1 MPSSLTCAQDPPATL
16 DTVGLVDQRLGNA
29 GTSGSAPILEDGDV
43 DPWALPQ
50 LKDTGQS
57 WKELSMAGRVLQ
69 GAADFLKACGLLG
82 SLYLFICSLDILSS
96 AFQLLG
102 SKVAGDI
109 FKDNVVL
116 SNPVAGLVIGVL
128 GTVLVQS
135 SSTSSSI
142 VVSMVASKRE
152 CPPPLPQDGGGGVRA
167 ERLMQCPYSA
177 DRAGICARHHG
188 RQRGYIRHQ
197 HPGLDGTVG
206 GPGRVSEVSE
216 VRGRAGAAAGASDHP
231 TPCGLRAFGGSAV
244 HGVFNWLTA
253 LTLLPLES
261 AAAPLER
268 LSALALG
275 AASLQ
280 PGGRAPDILKV
291 LTRPLTRL
299 IVQLDADVIT
309 GRGTGNATNSSL
321 IKRWC
326 GTEVQTTAGNSST
339 CAAATGGPCPAR
351 NSSAA
356 EEQLPCRHLFEG
368 TALADLAVG
377 FILLAASLLV
387 LCACLALIVKLLSS
401 TLRGRVGQAV
411 STVVNAGGPWG
422 GGEGGGEEARLRVT
436 GSPSADFPSPFGW
449 LSGYLAILVGAGL
462 TFALQSSSVFTAAV
476 VPLMGV
482 RVISLERAYPLFLG
496 SNIGTTTTA
505 LLAALASPS
514 DMLISAVQVALIH
527 FFFNLAGILL
537 WYVVP
542 VLRLPIPLAKRFG
555 DLTARYR
562 WVAVAYLLL
571 SFLLL
576 PLAACGLSLA
586 GSTVLAAV
594 GGPLLVLVL
603 LIILVAI
610 LQRHRPAWLPRRLR
624 SWTWLPLWLRSLEPW
639 DRLVSRCCPCKAC
652 SPPQAAAKEAHCYEN
667 PEVLASQQL

>member
-1 MPSSLTCAQDPPATL
+1 MCWRQWTQTPPIGLQHPHPRTGRRPWEGPRGPRRAAGGRDGQENVLRGHSETSALLGTKSPCTSDRWAASRGPGRPGLTGRGRPQPDSSSSPHPRSRKGTDHNKRHSTSK
-16 DTVGLVDQRLGNA
+16 GA
-29 GTSGSAPILEDGDV
+29 GQGSAGERTGWAESPGPDLDLGLGLSLPKIHAEFPHLRPGPSCHSGHSWPGGPEAGKCRDLRFCPHLGRRGCGPLGPPSAKGHWPVLERAQHGRQGA
-43 DPWALPQ
+43 PGGCWLPQ
-50 LKDTGQS
+50 GLWAPGQPLPLHLLPGHPQLCLPAARQQGS
-57 WKELSMAGRVLQ
+57 WRHLQ
-69 GAADFLKACGLLG
+69 GQRGAVQPCGWTGHRRAGHGPRAELQHVLLHRGQHGGLQAADC
-82 SLYLFICSLDILSS
+82 
-96 AFQLLG
+96 
-102 SKVAGDI
+102 
-109 FKDNVVL
+109 
-116 SNPVAGLVIGVL
+116 
-128 GTVLVQS
+128 
-135 SSTSSSI
+135 
-142 VVSMVASKRE
+142 
-152 CPPPLPQDGGGGVRA
+152 
-167 ERLMQCPYSA
+167 
-177 DRAGICARHHG
+177 AGICARHHG
-188 RQRGYIRHQ
+188 RQRGHIRHQ

-291 LTRPLTRL
+291 LTRPLTSL

-422 GGEGGGEEARLRVT
+422 GGEGGGEEVRLRVT

-514 DMLISAVQVALIH
+514 DMLISAVQH
-527 FFFNLAGILL
+527 PN
-537 WYVVP
+537 
-542 VLRLPIPLAKRFG
+542 
-555 DLTARYR
+555 
-562 WVAVAYLLL
+562 
-571 SFLLL
+571 
-576 PLAACGLSLA
+576 
-586 GSTVLAAV
+586 
-594 GGPLLVLVL
+594 
-603 LIILVAI
+603 
-610 LQRHRPAWLPRRLR
+610 
-624 SWTWLPLWLRSLEPW
+624 
-639 DRLVSRCCPCKAC
+639 RC
-652 SPPQAAAKEAHCYEN
+652 S
-667 PEVLASQQL
+667 S

>member
-69 GAADFLKACGLLG
+69 GAAGFLKVCGLLG

-142 VVSMVASKRE
+142 VVSMVASK
-152 CPPPLPQDGGGGVRA
+152 LLTVRA
-167 ERLMQCPYSA
+167 SVPVIMGVNVGTSITSTLVSMAQSG
-177 DRAGICARHHG
+177 DRDAFR
-188 RQRGYIRHQ
+188 
-197 HPGLDGTVG
+197 
-206 GPGRVSEVSE
+206 
-216 VRGRAGAAAGASDHP
+216 
-231 TPCGLRAFGGSAV
+231 RAFGGSAV
-244 HGVFNWLTA
+244 HGIFNWLTA

-280 PGGRAPDILKV
+280 PGGHAPDILKV

-309 GRGTGNATNSSL
+309 GSGTGNATNSSL

-326 GTEVQTTAGNSST
+326 GTEAQTTAGNSST

-351 NSSAA
+351 NSSAT

-377 FILLAASLLV
+377 FILLAASLLM

-411 STVVNAGGPWG
+411 STVVN
-422 GGEGGGEEARLRVT
+422 
-436 GSPSADFPSPFGW
+436 ADFPSPFGW

-462 TFALQSSSVFTAAV
+462 TFALQSSSVFTAAI

-603 LIILVAI
+603 LIILVAV

-624 SWTWLPLWLRSLEPW
+624 SWAWLPLWLRSLEPW

>member
-1 MPSSLTCAQDPPATL
+1 
-16 DTVGLVDQRLGNA
+16 
-29 GTSGSAPILEDGDV
+29 
-43 DPWALPQ
+43 
-50 LKDTGQS
+50 
-57 WKELSMAGRVLQ
+57 MAGG
-69 GAADFLKACGLLG
+69 GAASQPSPASGHHLPGVG
-82 SLYLFICSLDILSS
+82 
-96 AFQLLG
+96 
-102 SKVAGDI
+102 KVAGDI

-188 RQRGYIRHQ
+188 RQRGHIRHQ

-299 IVQLDADVIT
+299 IVQVRPAAVSGRTHTPGVAGRGFLGRWRQTVEADVGRVSSAGEERAHWAGLWSSEPPGSPTPDPDSSVPQLDADVIT

-326 GTEVQTTAGNSST
+326 GTEVQTV
-339 CAAATGGPCPAR
+339 R
-351 NSSAA
+351 
-356 EEQLPCRHLFEG
+356 
-368 TALADLAVG
+368 
-377 FILLAASLLV
+377 
-387 LCACLALIVKLLSS
+387 CL
-401 TLRGRVGQAV
+401 
-411 STVVNAGGPWG
+411 
-422 GGEGGGEEARLRVT
+422 
-436 GSPSADFPSPFGW
+436 
-449 LSGYLAILVGAGL
+449 
-462 TFALQSSSVFTAAV
+462 
-476 VPLMGV
+476 
-482 RVISLERAYPLFLG
+482 
-496 SNIGTTTTA
+496 
-505 LLAALASPS
+505 
-514 DMLISAVQVALIH
+514 
-527 FFFNLAGILL
+527 
-537 WYVVP
+537 
-542 VLRLPIPLAKRFG
+542 
-555 DLTARYR
+555 
-562 WVAVAYLLL
+562 
-571 SFLLL
+571 
-576 PLAACGLSLA
+576 
-586 GSTVLAAV
+586 
-594 GGPLLVLVL
+594 GPLN
-603 LIILVAI
+603 
-610 LQRHRPAWLPRRLR
+610 
-624 SWTWLPLWLRSLEPW
+624 SDPL
-639 DRLVSRCCPCKAC
+639 
-652 SPPQAAAKEAHCYEN
+652 N
-667 PEVLASQQL
+667 